1 MNRQK
6 NGSTIFALI
15 ALFLLFTLVSSCSKS
30 DEDTTMSNSGCPGKK
45 TWDEMTSK
53 ERKACEKYFESKFE
67 SGEWK
72 FNN

>member
-45 TWDEMTSK
+45 LGM
-53 ERKACEKYFESKFE
+53 R
-67 SGEWK
+67 
-72 FNN
+72 